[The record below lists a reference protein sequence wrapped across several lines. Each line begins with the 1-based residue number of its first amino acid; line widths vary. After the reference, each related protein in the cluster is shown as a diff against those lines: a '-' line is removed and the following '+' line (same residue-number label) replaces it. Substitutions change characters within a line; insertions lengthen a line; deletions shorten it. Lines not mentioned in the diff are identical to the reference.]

1 MFNGIIFNQGVI
13 KKITKRDKGI
23 NIFINSIL
31 KLTKKDIGVSVAC
44 DGVCLTLI
52 SIKNRLMEFYL
63 SDETIQRSKFKFLK
77 IKDNINLELP
87 LKYGQ
92 KISGHICQGHVDT
105 VGKISTIK
113 KIDKSYLFDF
123 EIIKKE
129 RKNLIEKAS
138 ICINGISLTIS
149 KVTQKGFQVWV
160 IPHTFKLTNLSSLK
174 KSSLVN
180 IEIDILSKYVR
191 NYFNEKNNYASIES
205 IINIAKKGGMF
216 ILVDDEKREN
226 EGDLIISTSDSSAK
240 NINFMAKY
248 GRGLICLA
256 LDSIQAKRLN
266 LSLMSPI
273 NQSRNK
279 TAFTISIEAKKGIT
293 TGISAK
299 DRAKTI
305 KIASKKNVNKK
316 DIVSPGHIFPI
327 IAKDGGVLVRAGHTE
342 ASVDISKLAKKN
354 NSAVICEIMNED
366 GTMAKGQD
374 LFNFAKKHNLKIGK
388 IEDLIAYRLKK
399 EKLIKLKKQ
408 SDIEVKNQKYKIRI
422 YENLLDGSEHFALVK
437 GNIKKGIV
445 PRVRVISSNVVQNYL
460 INQQLPNSFD
470 KTLNYFK
477 KFNNCVLV
485 FIKDTN
491 LKSVTQTL
499 KDYKNKD
506 FYKKGNDKLI
516 RNYGIGAQIIK
527 DLKIKN
533 MILITKSLK
542 KVIGLEGY
550 DIKINKQEII

>member
-1 MFNGIIFNQGVI
+1 M
-13 KKITKRDKGI
+13 T
-23 NIFINSIL
+23 
-31 KLTKKDIGVSVAC
+31 
-44 DGVCLTLI
+44 
-52 SIKNRLMEFYL
+52 
-63 SDETIQRSKFKFLK
+63 
-77 IKDNINLELP
+77 
-87 LKYGQ
+87 
-92 KISGHICQGHVDT
+92 
-105 VGKISTIK
+105 
-113 KIDKSYLFDF
+113 
-123 EIIKKE
+123 
-129 RKNLIEKAS
+129 
-138 ICINGISLTIS
+138 
-149 KVTQKGFQVWV
+149 
-160 IPHTFKLTNLSSLK
+160 
-174 KSSLVN
+174 
-180 IEIDILSKYVR
+180 
-191 NYFNEKNNYASIES
+191 KNNFASIET
-205 IINIAKKGGMF
+205 IINVARKGGMF

-226 EGDLIISTSDSSAK
+226 EGDLIISTSNSNAK

-256 LDSIQAKRLN
+256 LDTLQAKRLN
-266 LSLMSPI
+266 LSLMSSN

-305 KIASKKNVNKK
+305 SIASKKNVKK
-316 DIVSPGHIFPI
+316 TDIVSPGHVFPI

-374 LFNFAKKHNLKIGK
+374 LFNFAKKHKLKIGK

-408 SDIEVKNQKYKIRI
+408 SFIEVKKQKYKIRI
-422 YENLLDGSEHFALVK
+422 YENLLDGSEHFALIK
-437 GNIKKGIV
+437 GTIKKGV
-445 PRVRVISSNVVQNYL
+445 TPRVRVISSNVVQNYL
-460 INQQLPNSFD
+460 INQQLPNSFN

-506 FYKKGNDKLI
+506 FYKKGKDKLI

-533 MILITKSLK
+533 MTLITKSPK
-542 KVIGLEGY
+542 KVIGLDGY
-550 DIKINKQEII
+550 GIRITKQEII